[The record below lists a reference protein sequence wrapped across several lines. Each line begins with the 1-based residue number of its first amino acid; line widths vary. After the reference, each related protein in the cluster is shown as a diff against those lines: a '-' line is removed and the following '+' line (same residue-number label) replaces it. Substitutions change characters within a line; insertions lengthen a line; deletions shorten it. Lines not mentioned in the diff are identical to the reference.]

1 MAPLLAN
8 GDEQLAQ
15 DIVSAEE
22 KWVELRHREYEV
34 LDALKTGQQGAL
46 ALLRAGADG
55 RAEPGHLTRPMW
67 SWPTPPRSNP
77 ARGSGAIAG
86 VCR

>member
-46 ALLRAGADG
+46 ARPCRHLLLRIGFGDRLDADVC
-55 RAEPGHLTRPMW
+55 
-67 SWPTPPRSNP
+67 
-77 ARGSGAIAG
+77 ARK
-86 VCR
+86 VP